1 MRCIPSTDLDFS
13 VFSGLHDILN
23 KQFIVS
29 AKLTADDQQPMAQPE
44 QVTIA
49 EKEGEVLTIPV
60 EENLFLQV
68 AVHGKY

>member
-1 MRCIPSTDLDFS
+1 
-13 VFSGLHDILN
+13 
-23 KQFIVS
+23 
-29 AKLTADDQQPMAQPE
+29 MAQPE